1 MTGGTRR
8 PIAGGLAL
16 AALAAVVL
24 SWPDRL
30 TAEWVFPGASWDIK
44 TPEELGMN
52 RASLDAFKNRV
63 GGSGVVIKDGHL
75 VYSWGAY
82 TQGHDWFSAS
92 KPVVSTMLFF
102 AINEGKVANVD
113 SRIADWGWALKP
125 NDQTMT
131 FRHLADM
138 TSGYMR
144 SENPGQ
150 RWAYND
156 YAINLY
162 IRTMAKVF
170 GASGTDLS
178 SPGSSR
184 LATPLQ
190 FQDGGVF
197 NSAGR
202 VIASARD
209 FARIGWFWMNK
220 GNWSGTQLLPSS
232 FFDNYVKADVSSAI
246 GRTTGT
252 DPNGDYLNVGSYGG
266 GSDQTSIGPGVY
278 GFNWWFNKNKD
289 RPTLTWPAAPVDTFQ
304 ANGRWGTEAVTMIP
318 SLGMVVAAY
327 NEGGGWGS
335 FNTGDANSGMNQ
347 SLKLL
352 VEAVPEPVSLTT
364 LAFGGLSVFT
374 RRRSRTLVE

>member
-1 MTGGTRR
+1 ML
-8 PIAGGLAL
+8 AGV
-16 AALAAVVL
+16 AVL
-24 SWPDRL
+24 LQSWPNRL
-30 TAEWVFPGASWDIK
+30 LADGVFPGTTWATK
-44 TPEELGMN
+44 TPEDLGMN
-52 RASLDAFKNRV
+52 SAGLAAFKNRV
-63 GGSGVVIKDGHL
+63 GGSGVVIKDGYL

-82 TQGHDWFSAS
+82 TQSHDWFSAS

-102 AINEGKVANVD
+102 AINEGKVASVD

-150 RWAYND
+150 KWAYND

-170 GASGTDLS
+170 GVSGTNLS
-178 SPGSSR
+178 SPGKSR
-184 LATPLQ
+184 LATPLH

-202 VIASARD
+202 VIASPRD
-209 FARIGWFWMNK
+209 FARIGLFWMNK
-220 GNWSGTQLLPSS
+220 GNWNGTQLLPTS
-232 FFDNYVKADVSSAI
+232 FFDNYMKADVPANTA
-246 GRTTGT
+246 RTSGT

-266 GSDQTSIGPGVY
+266 GSDQASIGPGVY

-289 RPTLTWPAAPVDTFQ
+289 TSTLTWPAAPADTFQ
-304 ANGRWGTEAVTMIP
+304 ANGRWGTEAVTMFP

-327 NEGGGWGS
+327 NENGGWGS
-335 FNTGDANSGMNQ
+335 FTTGSAGSGMNQ

-352 VEAVPEPVSLTT
+352 VDACPEPASLAL
-364 LAFGGLSVFT
+364 LAVAGLPLLARRRNRTPTT
-374 RRRSRTLVE
+374 RR